1 MKILKSNVENIAN
14 EKKLVYQLTKGTSV
28 SFKDMTDEE
37 LDQSW
42 PVDAFIIYEEDD
54 KKLIS
59 ILSTQTSPGGLI
71 NKMVLGGQ
79 SKPFIDSFEEILE
92 IMEDEPFS
100 IHVQKLTSG
109 KNRTF
114 YKATLDI

>member
-14 EKKLVYQLTKGTSV
+14 EKKLVYQLTKGTSI

-59 ILSTQTSPGGLI
+59 ILS
-71 NKMVLGGQ
+71 NKHVLGGQ